1 MSTHDKSELKIFGI
15 LTLVFIVSFVAL
27 WTLPAEAAFN
37 AGRITV
43 TTTATAL
50 YRAQRRGSS
59 VLLCNRHTASVYIG
73 GDNTLTTANGFEIA
87 AGDCTTQRPFPNESI
102 WFIVGAATA
111 RVDYAEGQ
119 YREP

>member
-1 MSTHDKSELKIFGI
+1 MKLRIIVAG
-15 LTLVFIVSFVAL
+15 LVFVAL
-27 WTLPAEAAFN
+27 LFSGSPSSEAAFN
-37 AGRITV
+37 AGRLTV

-50 YRAQRRGSS
+50 YTAVRRGSS

-73 GDNTLTTANGFEIA
+73 GSASLTTANGFEIA
-87 AGDCTTQRPFPNESI
+87 AGDCTTQRPYPNDAI

>member
-1 MSTHDKSELKIFGI
+1 MRFGEKGD
-15 LTLVFIVSFVAL
+15 TMTRYLVLAL
-27 WTLPAEAAFN
+27 AVVLSAAVAEAAFR

-50 YRAQRRGSS
+50 YTAPARGGS

-73 GDNTLTTANGFEIA
+73 GDGTLTTANGFEIA

-111 RVDYAEGQ
+111 RVDFAEGQ

>member
-1 MSTHDKSELKIFGI
+1 MIESRLKMFAI
-15 LTLVFIVSFVAL
+15 LSLTFVVSFLAL
-27 WTLPAEAAFN
+27 WPSRVDAAFN
-37 AGRITV
+37 AGRLTV

-50 YRAQRRGSS
+50 YRTARRGSS
-59 VLLCNRHTASVYIG
+59 VLLCNRHTASVFIG

-87 AGDCTTQRPFPNESI
+87 AGDCTTQRPFPGESI
-102 WFIVGAATA
+102 WFIVAAATA